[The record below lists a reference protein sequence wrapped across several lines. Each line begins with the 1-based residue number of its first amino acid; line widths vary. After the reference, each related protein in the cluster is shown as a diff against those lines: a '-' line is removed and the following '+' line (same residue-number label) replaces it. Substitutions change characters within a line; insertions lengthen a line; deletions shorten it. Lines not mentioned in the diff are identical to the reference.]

1 MFQSNALRGLLL
13 FTLTTS
19 IVKAEIIIDDEIE
32 AVIIQGKINVFLH
45 KFINNF
51 MYIFLRLLS
60 SIRFPLNHLFCTKT
74 NICSIYVSVVER

>member
-32 AVIIQGKINVFLH
+32 AVIIQGKINVFLQ
-45 KFINNF
+45 KFINNL
-51 MYIFLRLLS
+51 MYIYMYIYIFALYLLFVFL
-60 SIRFPLNHLFCTKT
+60 
-74 NICSIYVSVVER
+74 